1 VGYSSVSK
9 AYKVYHPQT
18 KKIMITKDVH
28 FNEDKQWDWK
38 NFQQSTISEDQTIPQ
53 WQNEQEDE
61 PPIRGTKL
69 LSDIY

>member
-1 VGYSSVSK
+1 
-9 AYKVYHPQT
+9 
-18 KKIMITKDVH
+18 MITKDVH